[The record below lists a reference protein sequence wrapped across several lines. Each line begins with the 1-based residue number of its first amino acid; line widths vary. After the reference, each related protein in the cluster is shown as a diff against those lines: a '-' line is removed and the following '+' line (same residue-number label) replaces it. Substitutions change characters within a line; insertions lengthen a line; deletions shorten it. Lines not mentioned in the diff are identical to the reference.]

1 MYKFHHRF
9 YRDVQPFR
17 DTVPFP
23 EKLQCIMMIKV
34 ISAMEKPAIDT
45 TVTPLFHKKNFT
57 KNIIVTTVTYTLR
70 SIKKNLTHLH
80 KVYHNNSLLDFRS
93 KRGGGAVVTN
103 RMRTVKRENS

>member
-1 MYKFHHRF
+1 MYKFHHTF

-45 TVTPLFHKKNFT
+45 TVTPPFHKKSLQR
-57 KNIIVTTVTYTLR
+57 TL
-70 SIKKNLTHLH
+70 
-80 KVYHNNSLLDFRS
+80 SLQL
-93 KRGGGAVVTN
+93 
-103 RMRTVKRENS
+103 